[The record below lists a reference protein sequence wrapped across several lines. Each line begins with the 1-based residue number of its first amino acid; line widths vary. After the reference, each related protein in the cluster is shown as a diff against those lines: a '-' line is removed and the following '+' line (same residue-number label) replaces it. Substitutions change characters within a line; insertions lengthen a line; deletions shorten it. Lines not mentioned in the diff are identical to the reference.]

1 MKKIYF
7 LSTCSTCKKILKNW
21 DISDSIKKIDL
32 KKTPISALDLKE
44 LYSLSNS
51 YEALFNK
58 RAVLFREK
66 KKHLEIITEKEYKE
80 MLLAHYSFLKRP
92 VLIIN
97 EKLFVGNSKETLN
110 KAALEIKSGF

>member
-1 MKKIYF
+1 MYTEDVHGEEKVY
-7 LSTCSTCKKILKNW
+7 
-21 DISDSIKKIDL
+21 
-32 KKTPISALDLKE
+32 KE
-44 LYSLSNS
+44 ETMY
-51 YEALFNK
+51 A
-58 RAVLFREK
+58 
-66 KKHLEIITEKEYKE
+66 TEKEYKE

>member
-32 KKTPISALDLKE
+32 KKNPISALDLKE

-97 EKLFVGNSKETLN
+97 EKLFVGNSKETVS